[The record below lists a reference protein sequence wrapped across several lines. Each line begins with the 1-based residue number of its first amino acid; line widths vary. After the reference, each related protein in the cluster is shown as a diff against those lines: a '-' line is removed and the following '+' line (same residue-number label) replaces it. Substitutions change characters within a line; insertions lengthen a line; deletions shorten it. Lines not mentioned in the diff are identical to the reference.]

1 MTNKTAKKNKKVFR
15 QGVVQIHGRFVLE
28 DEGTTPVLI
37 KTNGASRGVHSVVRD
52 GDAIRVFLNM
62 PKATFLGTPIVSY
75 LDDDDAA
82 GSIYQFIV
90 SDVVSTPGTYPGNLA
105 YFDISAFNYDNELT
119 SFPGTCLFTVNV
131 TTAVVPNGML
141 PVVEDQNGPIPP
153 TWDDATAYVFGEKV
167 ELDDKYYVAL
177 QASTD
182 IEPGVADGWEEYW
195 EEYSLFPY
203 EFAART
209 AIGPTA
215 IVHTPKVESVSVYG
229 RFMGIPAAW
238 SDAYTYA
245 VGNYVYIG
253 FKVYKAIAENLNV
266 EPGVDVGWEA
276 SWEEA
281 VLLISENA
289 ESEGVSSVVLNNDG
303 QYPDLPTNVYIV
315 TLDPVSPIVQFLGAP
330 TITLISRDG
339 PVGAYWRVAKVFCEG
354 ASATY
359 GTSANQI
366 VFAFYDTE
374 PVPEINLLETSVAE
388 VVHFTLQYTTSNV
401 F

>member
-37 KTNGASRGVHSVVRD
+37 TANGASRGVHSVIRD

-75 LDDDDAA
+75 LDDDDTA
-82 GSIYQFIV
+82 GSIYQFVV
-90 SDVVSTPGTYPGNLA
+90 SDVVSTPVPNPTGELA
-105 YFDISAFNYDNELT
+105 YFDISAFNYDNELS

-141 PVVEDQNGPIPP
+141 PNILDESITDPNAVV
-153 TWDDATAYVFGEKV
+153 
-167 ELDDKYYVAL
+167 
-177 QASTD
+177 
-182 IEPGVADGWEEYW
+182 
-195 EEYSLFPY
+195 
-203 EFAART
+203 ART

-229 RFMGIPAAW
+229 RFMTQPADW
-238 SDAYTYA
+238 VDYYTYA
-245 VGNYVYIG
+245 VGNYTYID
-253 FKVYKAIAENLNV
+253 FKVYKAIATNINV

-276 SWEEA
+276 SWIE
-281 VLLISENA
+281 VPLLISEEA

-303 QYPDLPTNVYIV
+303 QYPDLPTNVYVV

-330 TITLISRDG
+330 TITPIVPTGVVAS
-339 PVGAYWRVAKVFCEG
+339 YWRVAKVFCEG
-354 ASATY
+354 ANATY
-359 GTSANQI
+359 GTSANEI

-374 PVPEINLLETSVAE
+374 PVPEINLLTTTIAE
-388 VVHFTLQYTTSNV
+388 VVHFTLQYTTSRG